1 MTGGSGSTHR
11 EYGEVDRRPPG
22 HLLVKVVWAA
32 GFFVTKVQTKEVRK
46 QYEQNFIGK
55 RVKE

>member
-11 EYGEVDRRPPG
+11 EYGEVDCRPPG
-22 HLLVKVVWAA
+22 HLSVKVVWAA

-55 RVKE
+55 